1 MRRPPAGPL
10 APPGST
16 TGEASMPSQA
26 IRAFGE
32 QSRTFGRR
40 TFGGFAVLLAVL
52 SLLTATFAALVYAAT
67 PPQKDRQSA
76 ARKAFDEGERL
87 RQQATPDSL
96 RGAVEKYQEALGL
109 WRASGD
115 RASETAALAT
125 LGLTL
130 QLLHQHEKAI
140 EVYGQ
145 ALALLR
151 ESGARAEEGSLLYN
165 IGTAQFFLGRF
176 DKAAEN
182 YERAL
187 AVERAFKDRDAES
200 NTLAYL
206 GAARERLGQFA
217 QAIENFESALAVHRE
232 LRNRAQEGVVLNNLG
247 AAYNDLGRYDRA
259 LEQYQ
264 QALAVYRE
272 VGDRRNEGTTLANAG
287 FAFYKLGQTAKAV
300 EHYERAL
307 ALQRE
312 LADRPQEANT
322 LTKLGLAQLAEGRPA
337 DALSTSESALALHR
351 ELKDRYGEGR
361 TLDVLGQVTRALG
374 KNEQSLAYLGAALAA
389 MRELSARAGEAATLG
404 ELMLTYKARGAPRPA
419 IFYGKQAVNALQE
432 LRQNIRGLDRE
443 SQESFVGAKQETYR
457 TLAGLLISEGRLAE
471 ARQVLDML
479 KRDEYLQFVRRD
491 GGETSA
497 LAARAPLSPQEAAL
511 EQRFREISDSIA
523 SIGRQRGE
531 LAAKQDLTPD
541 ERRRMAE
548 LETQLEAAN
557 AAFQKFLDRLEAE
570 FAGAKAG
577 GDKVYQLREAE
588 GLREVLRE
596 IGGGAVALYTVVGA
610 EKYYVIL
617 YTPDA
622 TIAREYP
629 IRSEELNAKIF
640 ALREALQ
647 NPSTDPRPL
656 AAELYRIIVGPVA
669 KDLEQAKAETL
680 MWSLDG
686 ALRYVP
692 LAALYDGERY
702 MVERYRDVVFT
713 PATQANLKDQPR
725 AQSKGIG
732 LGVSK
737 AHGDFNAL
745 PAVPEELRSIFRD
758 TAAAGANA
766 TPAPPPPATQGVFF
780 GRGLVG
786 QKITGGRFPGALCQ
800 GD

>member
-151 ESGARAEEGSLLYN
+151 ETGASAEEGSLLYN

-176 DKAAEN
+176 DKAAES

-187 AVERAFKDRDAES
+187 TVERAFKDRDAEG

-206 GAARERLGQFA
+206 GAAYERLGQYA
-217 QAIENFESALAVHRE
+217 QAIENFERALAVHRE

-491 GGETSA
+491 GGGTSA
-497 LAARAPLSPQEAAL
+497 LAARAPLSPGEAAL
-511 EQRFREISDSIA
+511 EQRFKEISDTLA
-523 SIGRQRGE
+523 PPGRERGE
-531 LAAKQDLTPD
+531 LAAKQELTPD
-541 ERRRMAE
+541 ERRRMSE

-557 AAFQKFLDRLEAE
+557 PAFQKFLDRLEAE

-577 GDKVYQLREAE
+577 GDKVYQLRRAA
-588 GLREVLRE
+588 GLQEVLRE
-596 IGGGAVALYTVVGA
+596 LGGGA
-610 EKYYVIL
+610 
-617 YTPDA
+617 
-622 TIAREYP
+622 
-629 IRSEELNAKIF
+629 
-640 ALREALQ
+640 
-647 NPSTDPRPL
+647 
-656 AAELYRIIVGPVA
+656 AAPYPVA
-669 KDLEQAKAETL
+669 
-680 MWSLDG
+680 G
-686 ALRYVP
+686 A
-692 LAALYDGERY
+692 G
-702 MVERYRDVVFT
+702 
-713 PATQANLKDQPR
+713 
-725 AQSKGIG
+725 
-732 LGVSK
+732 
-737 AHGDFNAL
+737 
-745 PAVPEELRSIFRD
+745 
-758 TAAAGANA
+758 
-766 TPAPPPPATQGVFF
+766 
-780 GRGLVG
+780 
-786 QKITGGRFPGALCQ
+786 
-800 GD
+800 